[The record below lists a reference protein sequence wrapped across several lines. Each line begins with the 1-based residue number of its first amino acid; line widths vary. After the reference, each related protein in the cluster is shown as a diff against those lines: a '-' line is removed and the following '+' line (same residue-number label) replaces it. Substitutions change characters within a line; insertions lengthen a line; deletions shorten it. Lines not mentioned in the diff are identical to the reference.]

1 MGKLLNRKSIR
12 FDEIS
17 VAVQV
22 SCDSQITFWY
32 WVLCYL
38 WPIPVTDLFKADML
52 RFFTPP
58 SNT

>member
-38 WPIPVTDLFKADML
+38 WPIPVTDLFKAD
-52 RFFTPP
+52 R
-58 SNT
+58 